1 MMEKPLTVK
10 AAEFKAKM
18 EAVIN
23 SCGLPAVLVAAI
35 LSGYCVQVEQAVKE
49 QTEKDF
55 AAYQKAQA
63 EESEQSKVAR
73 KKEGKSNGKQ

>member
-1 MMEKPLTVK
+1 MEKPLTVK
-10 AAEFKAKM
+10 TAEFKAKM

-23 SCGLPAVLVAAI
+23 GCGMPAVLVAQI

-63 EESEQSKVAR
+63 EEAEKAKSDS
-73 KKEGKSNGKQ
+73 KKEGNNDGKQ

>member
-1 MMEKPLTVK
+1 MEKPLTVK
-10 AAEFKAKM
+10 TAEFKAKM

-23 SCGLPAVLVAAI
+23 GCGMPAVLVAQI

-55 AAYQKAQA
+55 AAFQKAQA
-63 EESEQSKVAR
+63 EEAEKNKVKAE
-73 KKEGKSNGKQ
+73 KEGNRNGKQ